1 MDLSDVVSTYCSA
14 WCEADGAAR
23 QELLERSW
31 TDDAVYCDPT
41 ARVEGRGAL
50 HALIAGYHEQYP
62 GAQIVRTSR
71 VDEHD
76 GLFRFGWAFVTSD
89 GVTQIEGIDFGTV
102 AADGRIQSIAG
113 FFGPLPEQPGT

>member
-1 MDLSDVVSTYCSA
+1 MDLSDVVTRYCAA
-14 WCEADGAAR
+14 WCEPNETMR
-23 QELLERSW
+23 QELLEQTW

-41 ARVEGRGAL
+41 ARAEGRARL
-50 HALIAGYHEQYP
+50 HALIGGYHDQYP
-62 GAQIVRTSR
+62 GARIVPTSG

-76 GLFRFGWAFVTSD
+76 GLFRFSWAFMTGD

-113 FFGPLPEQPGT
+113 FFGPLPKATGG